1 MLLDN
6 SHDHGTLSQRP
17 QASKSKNFSSLREE
31 AEVVDQEVVD
41 QLLDHIQLTLAPH
54 QVVETT
60 GALDHSSLVAS

>member
-31 AEVVDQEVVD
+31 AEVVDQ
-41 QLLDHIQLTLAPH
+41 LLDHIQLTLAPH

-60 GALDHSSLVAS
+60 GALDHSSLAVL

>member
-31 AEVVDQEVVD
+31 AEVVDQ
-41 QLLDHIQLTLAPH
+41 LLDHILLTAPH
-54 QVVETT
+54 LVEETT
-60 GALDHSSLVAS
+60 GALDHSSLAVS

>member
-31 AEVVDQEVVD
+31 AEVVDQ
-41 QLLDHIQLTLAPH
+41 LLDHIQLTLAPH